1 MIYAMGDFA
10 EDVIGKKMW
19 IRPTILGG
27 IVINGYY
34 WDVADKIC
42 VCVCTIWIAVKLLMI
57 AGDGLGVFD
66 QWNSCEIYYRKGIG
80 SSGWSKTLWN
90 CKGFWVWCISKHL
103 YRSFRTSSSEV
114 WWAGGSRTDRD
125 VFIDLHWQLNQKWG
139 WLLIMRIPAIWFA
152 LLYIFLSW
160 NN

>member
-1 MIYAMGDFA
+1 VFCQKYFYQI
-10 EDVIGKKMW
+10 
-19 IRPTILGG
+19 P
-27 IVINGYY
+27 
-34 WDVADKIC
+34 
-42 VCVCTIWIAVKLLMI
+42 KLLQAKRREAETKRKEERI
-57 AGDGLGVFD
+57 TIFVSETRGISDVTNQKWGYSTEQVDFTNNTGDVTFKH
-66 QWNSCEIYYRKGIG
+66 WISSNKRIE
-80 SSGWSKTLWN
+80 SSGWSKTLRN